1 MAAMQPP
8 STPAQRADLEGFIA
22 RRFERAY
29 GATLAHF
36 LPHLLGLRDASGQ
49 WQAAVGYA
57 GAADGPLFLEQYL
70 DAPIERVLERRL
82 GRPVARER
90 VVEVGN
96 LAAARAGIARVLIPS
111 LAARLRSHGFEIA
124 VFTATRELRN
134 AFERLA
140 LGPLALAPADPARLR
155 GGAAAWG
162 SYYAHAP
169 TVMGGRISDCLL
181 VLA

>member
-1 MAAMQPP
+1 MRPP

-29 GATLAHF
+29 GASLTHF
-36 LPHLLGLRDASGQ
+36 LPHLLGLHDAEGR
-49 WQAAVGYA
+49 WLAAIGYA
-57 GAADGPLFLEQYL
+57 GAAEAPLFLEQYL
-70 DAPIERVLERRL
+70 DAPVEDILARKL
-82 GRPVARER
+82 GRPVARES

-96 LAAARAGIARVLIPS
+96 LAAVRAGLARVLIPA
-111 LAARLRSHGFEIA
+111 LAKRLRRHGFEVA

-134 AFERLA
+134 AFGRLR
-140 LGPLALAPADPARLR
+140 LGPLVLAPADPARLR
-155 GGAAAWG
+155 EGAADWG

-181 VLA
+181 SLK

>member
-8 STPAQRADLEGFIA
+8 SNPAQRADLEGFIA

-29 GATLAHF
+29 GATLTHF
-36 LPHLLGLRDASGQ
+36 LPHLLGLHDAQGR

-57 GAADGPLFLEQYL
+57 GAAEAPLFLEQYL
-70 DAPIERVLERRL
+70 DAPVEHVLAHTLERH
-82 GRPVARER
+82 VAREK

-96 LAAARAGIARVLIPS
+96 LAAVRAGLARVLIPA
-111 LAARLRSHGFEIA
+111 LATRLRQHGFEIA

-134 AFERLA
+134 AFERIR
-140 LGPLALAPADPARLR
+140 LGPLVLAPADPARLR

-169 TVMGGRISDCLL
+169 TVMGGWISDCLVNL
-181 VLA
+181 R